1 MNSAL
6 SKNKVLAVIPARGGS
21 KGLPGK
27 NLRPLHGKPLLHH
40 SVEHALNASC
50 ISSVVVSTDDP
61 NIAESGVLAGAQVPF
76 MRPSELADDT
86 ASSIDVL
93 LHCLDWYEE
102 AGQSFDI
109 VTMIE
114 PTSPLREISDIEEG
128 INFLISNGHGS
139 VVSVCE
145 SEGEHPSFS
154 YRKDSNS
161 KIIPFTGKQPTNL
174 RRQDIE
180 PIYFL
185 DGTFYASY
193 VKDLRTHESFYH
205 EDTYCIEVP
214 KWKSLE
220 IDDIYD
226 FAMVEAIMKLRL
238 EDHNS

>member
-40 SVEHALNASC
+40 SVERALQAPC
-50 ISSVVVSTDDP
+50 VLTVVVSTDDLH
-61 NIAESGVLAGAQVPF
+61 IAESGVLAGAQVPF
-76 MRPSELADDT
+76 MRPPELAGDT

-102 AGQSFDI
+102 EGQPFDI

-128 INFLISNGHGS
+128 IKMLISNGYGS

-154 YRKDSNS
+154 YRKDASTNS
-161 KIIPFTGKQPTNL
+161 VAV
-174 RRQDIE
+174 
-180 PIYFL
+180 PIYQ
-185 DGTFYASY
+185 TTSY
-193 VKDLRTHESFYH
+193 HQ
-205 EDTYCIEVP
+205 
-214 KWKSLE
+214 
-220 IDDIYD
+220 
-226 FAMVEAIMKLRL
+226 
-238 EDHNS
+238 

>member
-1 MNSAL
+1 MNNSL
-6 SKNKVLAVIPARGGS
+6 GKNNVMAVIPARGGS
-21 KGLPGK
+21 KGLPRK

-40 SVEHALNASC
+40 SVEHALKASC
-50 ISSVVVSTDDP
+50 VSTVVVSTDDP
-61 NIAESGVLAGAQVPF
+61 NIADSAVLAGAQVPF
-76 MRPSELADDT
+76 IRPLELAEDS

-93 LHCLDWYEE
+93 LHCLDWFEE

-128 INFLISNGHGS
+128 IKFLILNGHGS

-226 FAMVEAIMKLRL
+226 FVMVEAIMKLRL

>member
-1 MNSAL
+1 MG
-6 SKNKVLAVIPARGGS
+6 KNKEKFSVLAVIPARGGS

-40 SVEHALNASC
+40 SVDHALKAPCFST
-50 ISSVVVSTDDP
+50 VVVSTDDSH
-61 NIAESGVLAGAQVPF
+61 IAESAVLAGAQVPF
-76 MRPSELADDT
+76 MRPPELAGDT

-102 AGQSFDI
+102 EGQSFDI

-114 PTSPLREISDIEEG
+114 PTSPLREVSDIEEG
-128 INFLISNGHGS
+128 IKLLISNGCGS

-154 YRKDSNS
+154 YRKDSDS

-185 DGTFYASY
+185 DGTIYGSF

-205 EDTYCIEVP
+205 EDTYCTEVP

-226 FAMVEAIMKLRL
+226 FAMVEAVMKLRL
-238 EDHNS
+238 GDHNS